1 MIMVMALI
9 VFVGGASVV
18 SSIIELSLAKSSFEK
33 TKQLVSLSEDIALVV
48 HETQKERG
56 MSAGF
61 LGSKGEKFGE
71 KLAEQRKK
79 SDEQFNRLSKTIKTV
94 EFSDFD
100 PFLKEKVDSLFKMK
114 EQLGDIRQKV
124 SSLGVEV
131 QDVLTYYGAMH
142 TIMLD
147 IVPLT
152 ASASPDSASANTLGA
167 YANFLKAKERSG
179 IERAMLSNAF
189 AKKAFSEGVE
199 EKFLTLLGEQ
209 NSYVDSFFATANK
222 EAQKIYMDKA
232 SAPIFA
238 EVDAMRQKAKSGDFG
253 VEPTVWFDAMTKK
266 IEILKEIDDAVSKNI
281 FSVLNANE
289 QSVLTRLWVWLI
301 INVAL
306 ILLGTVIIILINK
319 TIIDSVNS
327 VKKQIQYI
335 IDSGDLSRSIACFS
349 KGEMSEIVY
358 AVNAMLASLKEVFAR
373 VMDNSRKSEEFSLRL
388 KDSADMLSVSVSSQH
403 EAVDIINISV
413 KNMGLGLDETERK
426 VIQTTEDVANVQVLL
441 DSFVAKLNDV
451 VGRILRSQNKQEN
464 LNESMEHLIRQSE
477 DIKNILAIIHD
488 IAEQT
493 NLLALNA
500 AIEAAR
506 AGEHGRGF
514 AVVAD
519 EVRKLA
525 ERTQKSLSEINATIT
540 VINQNIHDVS
550 DSIGESAKEM
560 TAISGEASNLKDKAF
575 EARNSMD
582 TTLDLS
588 KLAAHD
594 VTIVAKNAKELIA
607 GAENILE
614 MANAN
619 RAAALSVDQVAVTM
633 SNQAHDLKNSLD
645 RFVI

>member
-1 MIMVMALI
+1 MFSQLSIKTKMIMVMALI

-306 ILLGTVIIILINK
+306 ILLGAVIITLINK

-327 VKKQIQYI
+327 VKKQIQHI

-413 KNMGLGLDETERK
+413 KNMGL
-426 VIQTTEDVANVQVLL
+426 VLT
-441 DSFVAKLNDV
+441 KL
-451 VGRILRSQNKQEN
+451 REK
-464 LNESMEHLIRQSE
+464 
-477 DIKNILAIIHD
+477 
-488 IAEQT
+488 
-493 NLLALNA
+493 
-500 AIEAAR
+500 
-506 AGEHGRGF
+506 
-514 AVVAD
+514 
-519 EVRKLA
+519 
-525 ERTQKSLSEINATIT
+525 
-540 VINQNIHDVS
+540 
-550 DSIGESAKEM
+550 
-560 TAISGEASNLKDKAF
+560 
-575 EARNSMD
+575 
-582 TTLDLS
+582 
-588 KLAAHD
+588 
-594 VTIVAKNAKELIA
+594 
-607 GAENILE
+607 
-614 MANAN
+614 
-619 RAAALSVDQVAVTM
+619 
-633 SNQAHDLKNSLD
+633 
-645 RFVI
+645 

>member
-1 MIMVMALI
+1 MIMVMVLI
-9 VFVGGASVV
+9 TLVGGASVI
-18 SSIIELSLAKSSFEK
+18 SSAIELSLAKSDFKK
-33 TKQLVSLSEDIALVV
+33 TKQLAELSKDIALLV

-61 LGSKGEKFGE
+61 IGSKGEKFGD
-71 KLAEQRKK
+71 KLLEQRKN
-79 SDEQFNRLSKTIKTV
+79 SDERFSHLSKTIEIM

-100 PFLKEKVDSLFKMK
+100 PSLKEKVNTLFKMK
-114 EQLGDIRQKV
+114 EQIGDIRQKV
-124 SSLGVEV
+124 SSLGIEL
-131 QDVLTYYGAMH
+131 QDVFAYYNVVDSV
-142 TIMLD
+142 MLD
-147 IVPLT
+147 IVPLA
-152 ASASPDSASANTLGA
+152 ASSSPDSASANTLGA
-167 YANFLKAKERSG
+167 YASFLKAKERSG
-179 IERAMLSNAF
+179 IERAILSNVF

-209 NSYVDSFFATANK
+209 NSYMDSFFATANK
-222 EAQKIYMDKA
+222 EAQKIYTDKA
-232 SAPIFA
+232 SSPIFA

-253 VEPTVWFDAMTKK
+253 VEPTVWFDAVTKK

-289 QSVLTRLWVWLI
+289 QSVLTRLWAWLI

-306 ILLGTVIIILINK
+306 ILLGAVIIILINK
-319 TIIDSVNS
+319 TIIDSVSS
-327 VKKQIQYI
+327 VKKQIQHI

-358 AVNAMLASLKEVFAR
+358 AVNAMLASLKEVLAR

-388 KDSADMLSVSVSSQH
+388 KDSADMLSVSVSSQR

-413 KNMGLGLDETERK
+413 KGMGLSLDETERK
-426 VIQTTEDVANVQVLL
+426 VIQTTEDVAHVQALL

-451 VGRILRSQNKQEN
+451 VGRILKSQNKQEN

-477 DIKNILAIIHD
+477 DIKNILAIIND

-500 AIEAAR
+500 TIEAAR

-560 TAISGEASNLKDKAF
+560 TAISGEASTLKDKAF

-582 TTLDLS
+582 ITLDLS

-619 RAAALSVDQVAVTM
+619 RAAALSVEQVAVTM
-633 SNQAHDLKNSLD
+633 SNQARDLKNSLD
-645 RFVI
+645 RFAI

>member
-1 MIMVMALI
+1 
-9 VFVGGASVV
+9 
-18 SSIIELSLAKSSFEK
+18 
-33 TKQLVSLSEDIALVV
+33 
-48 HETQKERG
+48 
-56 MSAGF
+56 
-61 LGSKGEKFGE
+61 
-71 KLAEQRKK
+71 
-79 SDEQFNRLSKTIKTV
+79 
-94 EFSDFD
+94 
-100 PFLKEKVDSLFKMK
+100 
-114 EQLGDIRQKV
+114 
-124 SSLGVEV
+124 
-131 QDVLTYYGAMH
+131 
-142 TIMLD
+142 
-147 IVPLT
+147 
-152 ASASPDSASANTLGA
+152 
-167 YANFLKAKERSG
+167 
-179 IERAMLSNAF
+179 
-189 AKKAFSEGVE
+189 
-199 EKFLTLLGEQ
+199 
-209 NSYVDSFFATANK
+209 
-222 EAQKIYMDKA
+222 
-232 SAPIFA
+232 
-238 EVDAMRQKAKSGDFG
+238 
-253 VEPTVWFDAMTKK
+253 
-266 IEILKEIDDAVSKNI
+266 
-281 FSVLNANE
+281 
-289 QSVLTRLWVWLI
+289 
-301 INVAL
+301 
-306 ILLGTVIIILINK
+306 
-319 TIIDSVNS
+319 
-327 VKKQIQYI
+327 
-335 IDSGDLSRSIACFS
+335 
-349 KGEMSEIVY
+349 
-358 AVNAMLASLKEVFAR
+358 
-373 VMDNSRKSEEFSLRL
+373 
-388 KDSADMLSVSVSSQH
+388 
-403 EAVDIINISV
+403 
-413 KNMGLGLDETERK
+413 

-441 DSFVAKLNDV
+441 DSFVTKLNDV

-594 VTIVAKNAKELIA
+594 VTIVAKNVKELIV

-633 SNQAHDLKNSLD
+633 SNQARDLKNSLD